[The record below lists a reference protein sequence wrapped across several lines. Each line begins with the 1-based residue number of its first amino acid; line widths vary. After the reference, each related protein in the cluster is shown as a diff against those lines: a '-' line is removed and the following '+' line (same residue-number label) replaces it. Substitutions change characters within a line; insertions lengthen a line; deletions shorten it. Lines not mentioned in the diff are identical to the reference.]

1 MARLTSRAAA
11 ACVALLCGCYN
22 YYTRPSGDSL
32 AGRRIRLAL
41 TDSGSVVLAG
51 RIGPAVE
58 SVTGLLVDDTAGTYV
73 MSLSSTQARSGLET
87 DWNGER
93 VTVPHALVARVEERR
108 LSTTK
113 TALLT
118 AGTTALLVAV
128 TSGFLNGGGSNAPGN
143 TPGPPT
149 GPR

>member
-1 MARLTSRAAA
+1 MARPTSFAVATLL
-11 ACVALLCGCYN
+11 ALLGGCYN
-22 YYTRPSGDSL
+22 YYAPGPRNSL
-32 AGRRIRLAL
+32 ASRRVRITL

-51 RIGPAVE
+51 RIGTGVE
-58 SVTGLLVDDTAGTYV
+58 SLNGLLVEDTAGTYV
-73 MSLSSTQARSGLET
+73 VSLSGTRARAGLET

-93 VTVPHALVARVEERR
+93 VEVPHALTARVEERR
-108 LSTTK
+108 LATTK

-118 AGTTALLVAV
+118 GGTTALLIAV
-128 TSGFLNGGGSNAPGN
+128 TSGFLKGGGSNAPGN